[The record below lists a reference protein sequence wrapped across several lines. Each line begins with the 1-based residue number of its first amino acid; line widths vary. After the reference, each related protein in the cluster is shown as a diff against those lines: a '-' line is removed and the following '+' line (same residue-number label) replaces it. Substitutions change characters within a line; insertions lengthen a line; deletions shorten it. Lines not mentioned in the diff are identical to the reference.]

1 MNHKNLSLTGL
12 KKLASKLGVKYK
24 SKNLVIG
31 LVGELGSGKTTFTKN
46 FAKAFNIKKI
56 KSPTFI
62 ILASYILPR
71 KNFYHLDFY
80 RLKHLSELEVVGL
93 NELLTEKN
101 RTILIEWV
109 DKFPKI
115 LKQCD
120 LIIKFEIV
128 NKQTRNVTIS
138 HN

>member
-1 MNHKNLSLTGL
+1 MTYKNLGLPEL
-12 KKLASKLGVKYK
+12 KKLARKLGIKYK
-24 SKNLVIG
+24 SKDLVIG

-46 FAKAFNIKKI
+46 FARSFNIKKI

-62 ILASYILPR
+62 ILASYNLPR

-80 RLKHLSELEVVGL
+80 RLKHLSELEVIGL
-93 NELLTEKN
+93 NELLAEKN
-101 RTILIEWV
+101 RTILIEWA

-120 LIIKFEIV
+120 LIIRFDIV
-128 NKQTRNVTIS
+128 SKKTRNVTIS